1 MSTTGGLA
9 VSAFAAV
16 LVAAVAMRRVARST
30 AGDDAFQVNL
40 GPIAK
45 NNAGSGSNVPGGA
58 RTGRDPRDS
67 QLPPPGPLMLALFVC
82 ILKFIAT
89 PSSRL
94 FNALYKWFGMRSV
107 AQGETFYI
115 GIISALQTHLRE
127 QGYTPGGTAWCPE
140 LAPILATFLST
151 DLHAAAKAVYKF
163 MHTYV
168 TMHTKRGDPVLELF
182 DTHGSCVY
190 GFAYLRYIHGIDS
203 TEKVWKEANGIT
215 GARHAKTAHALQYAL
230 AQQADGKDC
239 FISFTPSGPRLPS
252 ALPPFLRKIFIFV
265 PKNSNWTVSAS
276 KELTAYMQAVLLFTI
291 GLVTDP
297 IKLDRELAKDFA
309 INVDR
314 YFEFAVDSDTITGV
328 TLEGAVEKSALPSNC
343 ITLAELNAIVA
354 LRLPHAVHYA
364 SAEILPMIFRAE
376 RDLAASLKE

>member
-30 AGDDAFQVNL
+30 DDDDAFQVNL
-40 GPIAK
+40 VPIAK
-45 NNAGSGSNVPGGA
+45 NNAGIGSNVPGGA
-58 RTGRDPRDS
+58 RTGRAPRDS

-127 QGYTPGGTAWCPE
+127 QGYMRGGTAWCPE
-140 LAPILATFLST
+140 LAPILATFHST
-151 DLHAAAKAVYKF
+151 DLHAAAKAVYTF

-168 TMHTKRGDPVLELF
+168 KMHTKPGDPVLKLF

-203 TEKVWKEANGIT
+203 TQKVWKEANGIT

-252 ALPPFLRKIFIFV
+252 ALPPFLGKIFICV
-265 PKNSNWTVSAS
+265 PKNSNWTVSTS

-328 TLEGAVEKSALPSNC
+328 TLEGAVEKSAQLANC

-376 RDLAASLKE
+376 RDLASP